1 MERHSRSWLVL
12 GGLLIVALLAAC
24 SSPGPE
30 STSAVSPPAPAEAP
44 AESPAP
50 TEATDAAEP
59 AEPSEPIESTE
70 PGESA
75 ESVEPSEP
83 TESTEPSE
91 PAESAEAAESVASS
105 EPATAEMG
113 PELTSDP
120 VSLVFYI
127 EPNFPYIEALG
138 AEFMRQYP
146 NVEIEYRKD
155 QAANL
160 LENTPRVLAS
170 DDPPDIVRI
179 PLVVDLVVN
188 DLLLNLDPY
197 AESFG
202 WDAWPQSI
210 LAQVRVDA
218 NGSRGSGAL
227 YGLGLGYNI
236 TGIFYNKTLAEQI
249 GMSAPPETLAEL
261 DAYLATAKEAGIQ
274 PIVGMNVPI
283 AGTALPYQ
291 MVLNQY
297 VDNVD
302 LNAWIH
308 QQPGADFNSPATL
321 AATLHFNDWI
331 EAGYFQSDINAI
343 DYPTHV
349 GQFIDSEG
357 LFLFIGDWESANLD
371 AQMGDNVGFFL
382 VPPLEAG
389 APHVA
394 MSAPATYGI
403 AAAATNPDA
412 AAFFLNWA
420 HTDPEARRII
430 IEVSGA
436 NPGGPPDLPVPLVE
450 GTLAAETIAAAAVLG
465 ADDGAVDFIASATGA
480 MLAAVLTP
488 ELQKLFAGEQ
498 TPQGLIDAIQAEW
511 DAQLDK

>member
-1 MERHSRSWLVL
+1 MKKHQRSRLVL
-12 GGLLIVALLAAC
+12 AVLLTFALVAGCTA
-24 SSPGPE
+24 PGSE
-30 STSAVSPPAPAEAP
+30 
-44 AESPAP
+44 ESPEPTTSTTVASTT
-50 TEATDAAEP
+50 TEAAV
-59 AEPSEPIESTE
+59 ESTE
-70 PGESA
+70 P
-75 ESVEPSEP
+75 V
-83 TESTEPSE
+83 ESTTTTEP
-91 PAESAEAAESVASS
+91 VAPGVST
-105 EPATAEMG
+105 EMTA
-113 PELTSDP
+113 DP
-120 VSLVFYI
+120 VSMVFYI

-160 LENTPRVLAS
+160 LENTPRVLAG
-170 DDPPDIVRI
+170 DDPPDIVRL

-188 DLLLNLDPY
+188 NLLLDLDPY
-197 AESFG
+197 ADAFG

-210 LAQVRVDA
+210 LAQVRVDE
-218 NGSRGSGAL
+218 NGSRGSGSL

-236 TGIFYNKTLAEQI
+236 TGIFYNKTLADQI
-249 GMSAPPETLAEL
+249 GMAAPPETLAEL
-261 DAYLATAKEAGIQ
+261 DAHLAAAKAAGIQ

-297 VDNVD
+297 VDKD
-302 LNAWIH
+302 YLNGWIH
-308 QQPGADFNSPATL
+308 QQPGHIFNSPVALQATE
-321 AATLHFNDWI
+321 HFQDWI
-331 EAGYFQSDINAI
+331 EAGYFQSDVNAI

-349 GQFIDSEG
+349 GQFIDGEG
-357 LFLFIGDWESANLD
+357 LLLFIGDWESANLD

-382 VPPLEAG
+382 VPPLVAG
-389 APHVA
+389 DPHVA
-394 MSAPATYGI
+394 MSAPATYGV
-403 AAAATNPDA
+403 AAASANPDA

-430 IEVSGA
+430 IEISGS
-436 NPGGPPDLPVPLVE
+436 NPGGPPDLPIPLVE
-450 GTLAAETIAAAAVLG
+450 GTLAAQTIAAAAILG

-480 MLAAVLTP
+480 ILGAVLTP

-511 DAQLDK
+511 EAQLEK

>member
-1 MERHSRSWLVL
+1 MKKHQRSRLVL
-12 GGLLIVALLAAC
+12 AVLLTFALVAGCTA
-24 SSPGPE
+24 PGSE
-30 STSAVSPPAPAEAP
+30 
-44 AESPAP
+44 ESPEPTTSTTVASTT
-50 TEATDAAEP
+50 TEAAV
-59 AEPSEPIESTE
+59 ESTE
-70 PGESA
+70 P
-75 ESVEPSEP
+75 V
-83 TESTEPSE
+83 ESTTTTEP
-91 PAESAEAAESVASS
+91 VAPGVS
-105 EPATAEMG
+105 T
-113 PELTSDP
+113 ELTADP
-120 VSLVFYI
+120 VSMVFYI

-160 LENTPRVLAS
+160 LENTPRVLAG
-170 DDPPDIVRI
+170 DDPPDIVRL

-188 DLLLNLDPY
+188 NLLLDLDPY
-197 AESFG
+197 ADAFG

-210 LAQVRVDA
+210 LAQVRVDE
-218 NGSRGSGAL
+218 NGSRGSGSL

-236 TGIFYNKTLAEQI
+236 TGIFYNKTLADRI
-249 GMSAPPETLAEL
+249 GMAAPPETLVEL
-261 DAYLATAKEAGIQ
+261 DAHLAAAKAAGIQ

-297 VDNVD
+297 VDKD
-302 LNAWIH
+302 YLNGWIH
-308 QQPGADFNSPATL
+308 QQPGHIFNSPVALQATE
-321 AATLHFNDWI
+321 HFQDWI
-331 EAGYFQSDINAI
+331 EAGYFQSDVNAI

-349 GQFIDSEG
+349 GQFIDGEG
-357 LFLFIGDWESANLD
+357 LLLFIGDWESANLD

-382 VPPLEAG
+382 VPPLVAG
-389 APHVA
+389 DPHVA
-394 MSAPATYGI
+394 MSAPATYGV
-403 AAAATNPDA
+403 AAASANPDA

-430 IEVSGA
+430 IEISGS
-436 NPGGPPDLPVPLVE
+436 NPGGPPDLPIPLVE
-450 GTLAAETIAAAAVLG
+450 GTLAAQTIAAAAILG

-480 MLAAVLTP
+480 ILGAVLTP

-511 DAQLDK
+511 EAQLER